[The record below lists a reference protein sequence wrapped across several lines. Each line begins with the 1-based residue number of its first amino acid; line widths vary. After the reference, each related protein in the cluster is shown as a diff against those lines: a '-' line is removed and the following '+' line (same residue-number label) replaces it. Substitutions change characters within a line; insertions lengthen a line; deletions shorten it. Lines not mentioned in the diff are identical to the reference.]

1 MAYFLCTDPAT
12 VFLALP
18 YASADTTGL
27 PLPLFLFSFGRAQV
41 LYHNTLEE
49 MSILGDGLVRI
60 TGAGRG
66 EKLLQFFRKVR
77 AGPLFFLRGSL
88 KKSGE
93 MCTDNSRKNSQEQ
106 LGFLKHV
113 ESGYETA

>member
-1 MAYFLCTDPAT
+1 MWLVAVAPTHRDARMVHHRSSLS
-12 VFLALP
+12 FLALTLAP
-18 YASADTTGL
+18 ADMTGL
-27 PLPLFLFSFGRAQV
+27 PLLVLFFCGRAQV

-77 AGPLFFLRGSL
+77 AGPLFFLRGS
-88 KKSGE
+88 KKRRGDVHRQL
-93 MCTDNSRKNSQEQ
+93 TQE
-106 LGFLKHV
+106 LTGAV
-113 ESGYETA
+113 RV